1 MVRYKSET
9 IILHKEYI
17 TFQTDRI
24 HKLFIDRQLLFINAE
39 KVQNMEAGIEYFDK
53 MSAKKLIFPNYVCWL
68 CSLHDYVA
76 AEPEKHVMLSLRKSK
91 KIHNLARFTTRFSS
105 FYRAT

>member
-39 KVQNMEAGIEYFDK
+39 KVQKLEAGIEYFDK
-53 MSAKKLIFPNYVCWL
+53 MSDN
-68 CSLHDYVA
+68 
-76 AEPEKHVMLSLRKSK
+76 M
-91 KIHNLARFTTRFSS
+91 NLFF
-105 FYRAT
+105 FI